1 MAGAGGLRMTITY
14 RDAQPGDALA
24 LKELFAESF
33 VETFGHLYRPA
44 DLEEFLE
51 GNGLAKWA
59 ANLSDSSV
67 AIRVAEADGELAG
80 FIELAPK
87 RLPYETAGPA
97 LELRR
102 LYLKSNAHGQGIS
115 DELMKW
121 VLAEAARRGAREL
134 VLSVYV
140 DNHRARRFYERY
152 GFEAVGRYDFM
163 VGSHADEDL
172 ILRHIIMQAHA

>member
-1 MAGAGGLRMTITY
+1 MSVNYRPADLQDAAELR
-14 RDAQPGDALA
+14 
-24 LKELFAESF
+24 ELFAESF

-44 DLEEFLE
+44 DLKEFLDTNSE
-51 GNGLAKWA
+51 AKWH
-59 ANLSDSSV
+59 ANLSDPQV
-67 AIRVAEADGELAG
+67 AIRVAQVEGELAG
-80 FIELAPK
+80 FVELAPK
-87 RLPYETAGPA
+87 KLPYETSASA

-102 LYLKSNAHGQGIS
+102 LYLRSSAHGRGIA

-121 VLAEAARRGAREL
+121 ALEEAAARGAHEL

-163 VGSHADEDL
+163 VGSQADEDL